1 MAVISYTQTEV
12 RGFQDYAVKVTWEGL
27 NTTDTTGEAFM
38 IAAFNTVAIQFAGTF
53 DGTTIVL
60 EGSIDGVSY
69 FTLDDVEGA
78 AISKTSA
85 AMETSG
91 DYALY
96 VRPRVSGGTTVDV
109 DAIMICRRA

>member
-1 MAVISYTQTEV
+1 MAIINYTQTEV
-12 RGFQDYAVKVTWEGL
+12 RGFQDYAIKVTWETL
-27 NTTDTTGEAFM
+27 TETNTTGEAFL
-38 IAAFNTVAIQFAGTF
+38 IAAFNTIAIQFAGTF
-53 DGTTIVL
+53 GGATIVL
-60 EGSIDGVSY
+60 EGSIDGTTY

-85 AMETSG
+85 GMETSG

-96 VRPRVSGGTTVDV
+96 VRPKVTGGTGVDL